1 VFSVNEQ
8 VKAIT
13 SLLDIGGADSDALAL
28 AENILKTP
36 LSNGQPFNFSDAL
49 KGIAYSYGMY
59 FLFCVEISLY
69 QFLFSKT

>member
-1 VFSVNEQ
+1 MFSVNQQ

-28 AENILKTP
+28 AENLLKTS
-36 LSNGQPFNFSDAL
+36 LSNGQVYNFSDAL

-59 FLFCVEISLY
+59 F
-69 QFLFSKT
+69 

>member
-1 VFSVNEQ
+1 MFNVNKQ

-13 SLLDIGGADSDALAL
+13 SLLDIGGADSNALAL
-28 AENILKTP
+28 AENLLKTP

-49 KGIAYSYGMY
+49 KGIAFSYGM
-59 FLFCVEISLY
+59 LFGVEISLY